1 LSAARLRLLG
11 GLLLALLVG
20 GSPGSAAAAAAPGQA
35 SIAVMPTCERAGT
48 AQVSTVVVP
57 YTIEVIARNL
67 GIYGVYIVFNPGP
80 AQRLSSAQPDQNGSL
95 DQVIHVAPVPA
106 GTYTIQVQDL
116 DYVPVASTLFVVPCP
131 MPTPVGPSPPA
142 ASPSAPP
149 RISPPPRVLNPT
161 LTLSPAVGPPGTIV
175 TARGADFPASTPVQV
190 SWSQGIGGT
199 TAAPITTD
207 ASGGFA
213 TTVLVLPHDALG
225 TRVLT
230 AVSVTPPKSSLF
242 GFASASFLVVAG
254 EVQPNDFSWRR

>member
-20 GSPGSAAAAAAPGQA
+20 GSPGSAAAAAAAPLPVM
-35 SIAVMPTCERAGT
+35 AVVPTCGRAGT

-57 YTIEVIARNL
+57 YTIEVIGRNL
-67 GIYGVYIVFNPGP
+67 GIYGVSIVFNPGP
-80 AQRLSSAQPDQNGSL
+80 AHRLSSAQPDQNGSL
-95 DQVIHVAPVPA
+95 DQVIHVAPVPQ

-116 DYVPVASTLFVVPCP
+116 DYVPMASTLFVVPCP
-131 MPTPVGPSPPA
+131 TPTPVSPSPPA
-142 ASPSAPP
+142 VSPSA
-149 RISPPPRVLNPT
+149 PPRVLNPT

-175 TARGADFPASTPVQV
+175 TARGADFPASTSVQV

-207 ASGGFA
+207 PSGGFT

-242 GFASASFLVVAG
+242 GFASASFLVVPG
-254 EVQPNDFSWRR
+254 EVQPSDFSWRR